1 MAAGEQRG
9 SCIFRLDAARLLR
22 AQVQEVHRE
31 LDEALTEW
39 LHALAPAAP
48 PSGARVVGLY
58 LHAATV
64 EDISVQSLLR
74 QVAPIYQTRWAGQGP
89 THYSTADLGP
99 LRAYAQDV
107 FAATDAYLAGMTPD
121 EASRTVDLSRL
132 SQGRPTVAWL
142 VSKFVVL
149 QLAQIYG
156 ELTSA
161 VRAP

>member
-9 SCIFRLDAARLLR
+9 SCIFRLDTARLLR

-39 LHALAPAAP
+39 LLALAPAAP
-48 PSGARVVGLY
+48 PSGSRVVGLY

-74 QVAPIYQTRWAGQGP
+74 RVAPIYQTRWAGKGP
-89 THYSTADLGP
+89 ARYSTADLVP
-99 LRAYAQDV
+99 LRAYVQEV

-121 EASRTVDLSRL
+121 EANRTVDLSRL
-132 SQGRPTVAWL
+132 SQGRPTVAW
-142 VSKFVVL
+142 VVGKFVVL
-149 QLAQIYG
+149 QHAQI
-156 ELTSA
+156 
-161 VRAP
+161 